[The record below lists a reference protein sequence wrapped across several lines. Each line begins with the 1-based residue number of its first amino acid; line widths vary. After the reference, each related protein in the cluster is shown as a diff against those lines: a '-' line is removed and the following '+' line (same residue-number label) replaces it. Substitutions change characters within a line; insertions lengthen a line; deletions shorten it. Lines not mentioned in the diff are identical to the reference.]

1 MTTSSSSL
9 VSSNGRF
16 IDHQLDDSDQ
26 SPIVATVAPLLR
38 DVALKDVADVVAH
51 FAEATADFA
60 VYTGIAGA
68 AIAALAIGDRQSA
81 RKLSK
86 RSVKLARAELASPKA
101 RLTLIE
107 GVAGAFVVGLMTA
120 KHADE
125 LAECRQ
131 LLLDVWHTRKHD
143 FTCYEL
149 LYGVGGYLAAL
160 IVAAELLPGDAEV
173 NALIHTVS
181 AALLAGSASA
191 PTDDD
196 CLRFTWHSKMYLGYA
211 HGLSGIANVLLLAGV
226 TSPKIDATVGR
237 LDELAKLQR
246 GQMPSSTLKPSSRT
260 ELVQWCHG
268 APGFVALFLNAARA
282 DALTLCLDDVWAR
295 GLLTKGV
302 GICHGASGAGMCFLA
317 HFRATGDRKSL
328 RRACHNAHECLR
340 SPILRDGTAQGD
352 DPFSLLNGWGARALF
367 FAELSA
373 ELDGSPPALPR
384 SLLRVLGL
392 QAK

>member
-1 MTTSSSSL
+1 MSTS

-16 IDHQLDDSDQ
+16 IEHHLDDSDQ

-38 DVALKDVADVVAH
+38 DVALKDVANIVAH
-51 FAEATADFA
+51 FADATTDFA
-60 VYTGIAGA
+60 IYTGIAGA

-86 RSVKLARAELASPKA
+86 RAVKLARTELASPKA

-131 LLLDVWHTRKHD
+131 LLLDVWHTRKQD

-149 LYGVGGYLAAL
+149 LYGIGGYLAAL

-173 NALIHTVS
+173 NALITTVS
-181 AALLAGSASA
+181 AALLAGSAS
-191 PTDDD
+191 DDD

-211 HGLSGIANVLLLAGV
+211 HGVSGIANVLLLAGV
-226 TSPKIDATVGR
+226 ASPKIDATVGR
-237 LDELAKLQR
+237 LDELAKLQN
-246 GQMPSSTLKPSSRT
+246 GQMPSSNLKPSPRT

-328 RRACHNAHECLR
+328 RRACHIAHECLTSR
-340 SPILRDGTAQGD
+340 ILRDGTMQGD
-352 DPFSLLNGWGARALF
+352 DPYSLLNGWGARALF

-373 ELDGSPPALPR
+373 ELDGSTPALPR
-384 SLLRVLGL
+384 SLLHTLGL